1 MNQRRARTVAC
12 TLRGGLA
19 AIWRARCSCLDDRT
33 GRSNRTDDPHRGRFR
48 SRKKAPG
55 ERHFR
60 REAASAAEMEQSPEA
75 STAEPARCFGDLKT
89 CLAIGN
95 DQVAF
100 ESDTYTQ
107 SHHDPVYGCND
118 RLRLRQ
124 SSEKI
129 GRVSIRLLW
138 TAKSIE
144 LRNGSDLSFA
154 DVGPARKTGP

>member
-1 MNQRRARTVAC
+1 
-12 TLRGGLA
+12 
-19 AIWRARCSCLDDRT
+19 
-33 GRSNRTDDPHRGRFR
+33 
-48 SRKKAPG
+48 
-55 ERHFR
+55 
-60 REAASAAEMEQSPEA
+60 MEQSPEA
-75 STAEPARCFGDLKT
+75 STAEPAWCFGDLKT

-95 DQVAF
+95 DQVAL

-107 SHHDPVYGCND
+107 PHHDPVYGCND

-154 DVGPARKTGP
+154 DVSPARKTGS

>member
-1 MNQRRARTVAC
+1 
-12 TLRGGLA
+12 
-19 AIWRARCSCLDDRT
+19 
-33 GRSNRTDDPHRGRFR
+33 
-48 SRKKAPG
+48 
-55 ERHFR
+55 
-60 REAASAAEMEQSPEA
+60 MEQSPES

-95 DQVAF
+95 DQVAL

-107 SHHDPVYGCND
+107 PHHDPVYGCND

>member
-1 MNQRRARTVAC
+1 MPCGRPASQIACHTAVPKSAGTLTSKPSSPVKLTRKSRIGTPQMLPVAMLMC
-12 TLRGGLA
+12 GMA
-19 AIWRARCSCLDDRT
+19 C
-33 GRSNRTDDPHRGRFR
+33 
-48 SRKKAPG
+48 
-55 ERHFR
+55 
-60 REAASAAEMEQSPEA
+60 AEMSTSTSPA

-89 CLAIGN
+89 CPAIGN
-95 DQVAF
+95 DQVAL

-144 LRNGSDLSFA
+144 FRSGSDLSFA
-154 DVGPARKTGP
+154 NVGPARKTGP

>member
-1 MNQRRARTVAC
+1 VSATSVAK
-12 TLRGGLA
+12 LPPPQK
-19 AIWRARCSCLDDRT
+19 WS
-33 GRSNRTDDPHRGRFR
+33 
-48 SRKKAPG
+48 KA
-55 ERHFR
+55 
-60 REAASAAEMEQSPEA
+60 Q
-75 STAEPARCFGDLKT
+75 TAEPARCFGDLKT

-95 DQVAF
+95 DQVAL

-107 SHHDPVYGCND
+107 PHHDPVYGCND

-154 DVGPARKTGP
+154 DVGAARKTGP

>member
-1 MNQRRARTVAC
+1 
-12 TLRGGLA
+12 
-19 AIWRARCSCLDDRT
+19 
-33 GRSNRTDDPHRGRFR
+33 
-48 SRKKAPG
+48 
-55 ERHFR
+55 
-60 REAASAAEMEQSPEA
+60 MEQSPEA

-95 DQVAF
+95 DQVAL

-107 SHHDPVYGCND
+107 PHHDPVYGCND

-154 DVGPARKTGP
+154 DVWGKPEVRRQFWPADHCEI